1 VSQLDFQYRAKAS
14 NGEML
19 RGKRTAESEADVV
32 AWIRAQGWMPIEVST
47 YFEINVKQRRK
58 NVSYTGASFLRLTPR
73 ARLKD
78 KLVFFRQLSTMIS
91 AGISITP
98 SSMEVLIEQTSN
110 KRFKRVLAS
119 IFDRVSSGVPLAGA
133 LAEHPKFFDTLS
145 LVMVKT
151 GEESGTLD
159 VSLARLS
166 LFLEEQENLRKKI
179 ISAVTYPAAVIMVA
193 LLALGVMIVVV
204 VPQFQKAFGNLNVKM
219 PKLTLMLFELGNW
232 AKGHWLYIP
241 IAVLAF
247 AVLLHLLKKIEP
259 INYQIDSALLKL
271 PVFGGILYKAAIARS
286 FRTMASLLKSG
297 IPVLKALELAGD
309 VAGNKKLRKGFL
321 VMRDA
326 VAMGVPMN
334 VAMKEKKL
342 FSPLVC
348 HMVAVGEETGRTDEM
363 LAKVADWYEAELS
376 ETIKRLSSILE
387 PALVVFVGVIVGVM
401 VLAIFLPILTAIQA
415 YM

>member
-1 VSQLDFQYRAKAS
+1 VSRLDFQYRAKAGS
-14 NGEML
+14 GKTL
-19 RGKRTAESEADVV
+19 RGKRTAESETEVV
-32 AWIRAQGWMPIEVST
+32 AWIRAQGWIPIEVSK
-47 YFEINVKQRRK
+47 YFDINVKQSRK
-58 NVSYTGASFLRLTPR
+58 PAKFSDAPFFELAPR
-73 ARLKD
+73 VKLKD

-91 AGISITP
+91 AGVTISR
-98 SSMEVLIEQTSN
+98 SMEILVEQTVN
-110 KRFKRVLAS
+110 KRFKRVIAR
-119 IFDRVSSGVPLAGA
+119 IFDRVSSGVPLASA
-133 LAEHPKFFDTLS
+133 LAEHPQYFDTLS
-145 LVMVKT
+145 LALVKS

-159 VSLARLS
+159 ISLARLS
-166 LFLEEQENLRKKI
+166 SFLEDQENLRKKI
-179 ISAVTYPAAVIMVA
+179 ISAVTYPAAVIIVA
-193 LLALGVMIVVV
+193 LLALGVMVIVV

-219 PKLTLMLFELGNW
+219 PKLTLMLFALGNW

-241 IAVLAF
+241 IAILAF
-247 AVLLHLLKKIEP
+247 AVLLYLLKKIESMKYP
-259 INYQIDSALLKL
+259 IDSAMLKL

-286 FRTMASLLKSG
+286 FRTMSSLLQSG

-309 VAGNKKLRKGFL
+309 VAGNEKLKRGFL
-321 VMRDA
+321 MMRDA
-326 VAMGVPMN
+326 VTMGAPINTV
-334 VAMKEKKL
+334 MKEKKL
-342 FSPLVC
+342 FPPMVC

>member
-1 VSQLDFQYRAKAS
+1 LDFQYRAKAGS
-14 NGEML
+14 GKTL
-19 RGKRTAESEADVV
+19 RGKRTAESETEVV
-32 AWIRAQGWMPIEVST
+32 AWIRAQGWIPIEVSK
-47 YFEINVKQRRK
+47 YFDINVKQSRK
-58 NVSYTGASFLRLTPR
+58 PAKFSDAPFFELAPR
-73 ARLKD
+73 VKLKD

-91 AGISITP
+91 AGVTISR
-98 SSMEVLIEQTSN
+98 SMEILVEQTVN
-110 KRFKRVLAS
+110 KRFKRVIAR
-119 IFDRVSSGVPLAGA
+119 IFDRVSSGVPLASA
-133 LAEHPKFFDTLS
+133 LAEHPQYFDTLS
-145 LVMVKT
+145 LALVKS

-159 VSLARLS
+159 ISLARLS
-166 LFLEEQENLRKKI
+166 SFLEDQENLRKKI
-179 ISAVTYPAAVIMVA
+179 ISAVTYPAAVIIVA
-193 LLALGVMIVVV
+193 LLALGVMVIVV

-219 PKLTLMLFELGNW
+219 PKLTLMLFALGNW

-241 IAVLAF
+241 IAILAF
-247 AVLLHLLKKIEP
+247 AVLLYLLKKIESMKYP
-259 INYQIDSALLKL
+259 IDSAMLKL

-286 FRTMASLLKSG
+286 FRTMSSLLQSG

-309 VAGNKKLRKGFL
+309 VAGNEKLKRGFL
-321 VMRDA
+321 MMRDA
-326 VAMGVPMN
+326 VTMGAPINTV
-334 VAMKEKKL
+334 MKEKKL
-342 FSPLVC
+342 FPPMVC

>member
-1 VSQLDFQYRAKAS
+1 MDFQYRAKAGS
-14 NGEML
+14 GKTL
-19 RGKRTAESEADVV
+19 RGKRTADSEAEVV
-32 AWIRAQGWMPIEVST
+32 AWIRAQGWIPIEVSK
-47 YFEINVKQRRK
+47 YFDINVKQSRK
-58 NVSYTGASFLRLTPR
+58 PAKFSDAPFFELAPR
-73 ARLKD
+73 VKLKD

-91 AGISITP
+91 AGVTISR
-98 SSMEVLIEQTSN
+98 SMEILVEQTVN
-110 KRFKRVLAS
+110 KRFKRVIAR

-133 LAEHPKFFDTLS
+133 LAEHPQYFDTLS
-145 LVMVKT
+145 LALVKS

-159 VSLARLS
+159 ISLARLS
-166 LFLEEQENLRKKI
+166 SFLEDQENLRKKI
-179 ISAVTYPAAVIMVA
+179 ISAVTYPAAVIIVA
-193 LLALGVMIVVV
+193 LLALGVMVIVV

-219 PKLTLMLFELGNW
+219 PKLTLMLFALGNW

-241 IAVLAF
+241 IAILAF
-247 AVLLHLLKKIEP
+247 AVLLYLLKKIESMKYP
-259 INYQIDSALLKL
+259 IDSAMLKL

-286 FRTMASLLKSG
+286 FRTMSSLLQSG

-309 VAGNKKLRKGFL
+309 VAGNEKLKRGFL
-321 VMRDA
+321 MMRDA
-326 VAMGVPMN
+326 VTMGAPINTV
-334 VAMKEKKL
+334 MKEKKL
-342 FSPLVC
+342 FPPMVC

>member
-1 VSQLDFQYRAKAS
+1 MDFQYRAKAGS
-14 NGEML
+14 GKTL
-19 RGKRTAESEADVV
+19 RGKRTAESETEVV
-32 AWIRAQGWMPIEVST
+32 AWIRAQGWIPIEVSK
-47 YFEINVKQRRK
+47 YFDINVKQSRK
-58 NVSYTGASFLRLTPR
+58 PAKFSDAPFFELAPR
-73 ARLKD
+73 VKLKD

-91 AGISITP
+91 AGVTISR
-98 SSMEVLIEQTSN
+98 SMEILVEQTVN
-110 KRFKRVLAS
+110 KRFKRVIAR

-133 LAEHPKFFDTLS
+133 LAEHPQYFDTLS
-145 LVMVKT
+145 LALVKS

-159 VSLARLS
+159 ISLARLS
-166 LFLEEQENLRKKI
+166 SFLEDQENLRKKI
-179 ISAVTYPAAVIMVA
+179 ISAVTYPAAVIIVA
-193 LLALGVMIVVV
+193 LLALGVMVIVV

-219 PKLTLMLFELGNW
+219 PKLTLMLFALGNW

-241 IAVLAF
+241 IAILAF
-247 AVLLHLLKKIEP
+247 AVLLYLLKKIESMKYP
-259 INYQIDSALLKL
+259 IDSAMLKL

-286 FRTMASLLKSG
+286 FRTMSSLLQSG

-309 VAGNKKLRKGFL
+309 VAGNEKLKRGFL
-321 VMRDA
+321 MMRDA
-326 VAMGVPMN
+326 VTMGAPINTV
-334 VAMKEKKL
+334 MKEKKL
-342 FSPLVC
+342 FPPMVC

>member
-1 VSQLDFQYRAKAS
+1 LDFQYRAKAGS
-14 NGEML
+14 GKTL
-19 RGKRTAESEADVV
+19 RGKRTAESETEVV
-32 AWIRAQGWMPIEVST
+32 AWIRAQGWIPIEVSK
-47 YFEINVKQRRK
+47 YFDINVKQSRK
-58 NVSYTGASFLRLTPR
+58 PAKFSDAPFFELAPR
-73 ARLKD
+73 VKLKD

-91 AGISITP
+91 AGVTISR
-98 SSMEVLIEQTSN
+98 SMEILVEQTVN
-110 KRFKRVLAS
+110 KRFKRVIAR

-133 LAEHPKFFDTLS
+133 LAEHPQYFDTLS
-145 LVMVKT
+145 LALVKS

-159 VSLARLS
+159 ISLARLS
-166 LFLEEQENLRKKI
+166 SFLEDQENLRKKI
-179 ISAVTYPAAVIMVA
+179 ISAVTYPAAVIIVA
-193 LLALGVMIVVV
+193 LLALGVMVIVV

-219 PKLTLMLFELGNW
+219 PKLTLMLFALGNW

-241 IAVLAF
+241 IAILAF
-247 AVLLHLLKKIEP
+247 AVLLYLLKKIESMKYP
-259 INYQIDSALLKL
+259 IDSAMLKL

-286 FRTMASLLKSG
+286 FRTMSSLLQSG

-309 VAGNKKLRKGFL
+309 VAGNEKLKRGFL
-321 VMRDA
+321 MMRDA
-326 VAMGVPMN
+326 VTMGAPINTV
-334 VAMKEKKL
+334 MKEKKL
-342 FSPLVC
+342 FPPMVC